1 MSRRS
6 EVRAREAR
14 IESLAVTGSTPRGS
28 RLLAA
33 AVVSVVVL
41 AGCGKAFDSP
51 AAIVAGTEIS
61 QDQLAHEL
69 QVLLRQPQFA
79 QQVQGPT
86 GADRKKEFT
95 RQLLAL
101 LIEQRV
107 VDRYA
112 GQHKIVVTPPEI
124 EQTLAQVVQQQGGQ
138 AQFDAALARLGLTLD
153 EVRDNIRLSLLA
165 SKVRTSVA
173 AARFGPNASQ
183 QQQDQ
188 AFSEWKA
195 AQFRQG
201 GVEVNPRFGRFDP
214 SKGAI
219 CRIDSTSDSASCTQ
233 A

>member
-1 MSRRS
+1 MSRA
-6 EVRAREAR
+6 VRCHPDAP
-14 IESLAVTGSTPRGS
+14 IESLAVTPSSHPRS
-28 RLLAA
+28 RLITAA
-33 AVVSVVVL
+33 LVSVVAL
-41 AGCGKAFDSP
+41 SGCGNAFDAP

-112 GQHKIVVTPPEI
+112 MEHRGGVTTTEI

-138 AQFDAALARLGLTLD
+138 SQFDAALARLGLTVD
-153 EVRDNIRLSLLA
+153 EVRDNIRLSLLGG
-165 SKVRTSVA
+165 KVRTSVA

-195 AQFRQG
+195 AQFREG

-214 SKGAI
+214 SKGSV
-219 CRIDSTSDSASCTQ
+219 CRIDSTSASTSCAQ